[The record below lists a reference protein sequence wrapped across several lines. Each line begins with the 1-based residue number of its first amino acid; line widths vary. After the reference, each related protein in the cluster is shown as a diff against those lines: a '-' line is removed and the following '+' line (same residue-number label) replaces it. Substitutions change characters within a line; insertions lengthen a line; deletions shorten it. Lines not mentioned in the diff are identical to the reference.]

1 STFEQFIVVQSGR
14 LKLMLKDSVKVV
26 GPGSLAL
33 VLAGDNI
40 RFQNTSDE
48 PATWYVI
55 NYESVNAVNIQ
66 RGHEAGASFIKDW
79 EQLRVNKTA
88 KGETRAVFDRATSMF
103 ERFEVHATAL
113 NPGYASHDPHT
124 HRVEELIL
132 MLKGSIQEHIGQN
145 EYMANAG
152 DCIFLSS
159 GILHGPKNTGTEQC
173 YYYAIQWHNLKTD

>member
-1 STFEQFIVVQSGR
+1 
-14 LKLMLKDSVKVV
+14 
-26 GPGSLAL
+26 